1 MRYAFGKWDWG
12 IIQMW
17 YWFLIYDKIEV
28 THAFLILKK
37 NFFGSRSYESWSP
50 IRSMFMPC
58 SLISKSFEVKHLRW
72 WMTLDVVIMNRKFSQ
87 ILSHSIIWYYFFF
100 WYGPYPVT
108 LEFFFSTNNRR
119 FVGKGVAITL
129 AVENHFL
136 EQKLLNALF
145 CTVGAYFR
153 NV

>member
-1 MRYAFGKWDWG
+1 
-12 IIQMW
+12 
-17 YWFLIYDKIEV
+17 
-28 THAFLILKK
+28 
-37 NFFGSRSYESWSP
+37 
-50 IRSMFMPC
+50 
-58 SLISKSFEVKHLRW
+58 
-72 WMTLDVVIMNRKFSQ
+72 MNRKFSQ

-100 WYGPYPVT
+100 GMVRIQLHWS
-108 LEFFFSTNNRR
+108 FFFPRTTEDLSE
-119 FVGKGVAITL
+119 KGVAITL